1 MADQTTT
8 TRRRVLLGTA
18 TASVAAFAFGPS
30 RAMAADAGKTI
41 KRWKHYADCRFGQI
55 HMVSAEPADGSG
67 RGKTPLVCLHQSPT
81 SGDYYREFQMLMA
94 QDRLVICPDT
104 SGYGGSDHPTAL
116 PTMMDLGGAMAEAFV
131 NMGYGKNPAGTTSLG
146 AVDWLGFHTGNYVI
160 TEVVAQRPD
169 LVRRLIMPSIPYYPT
184 SERDAKRAQ
193 YAKPRPYFTDP
204 DYVGKSFKEAV
215 IDSKSPLAKERLLEF
230 FVERLRAGPESW
242 WGFDAVFRYDADAA
256 LAKITQEVL
265 LPIMGL
271 ETLAEPTRNAAK
283 LMTKAKKV
291 EFIDLPGMNGENW
304 QTTPEKL
311 VAALK
316 PFLDRA

>member
-1 MADQTTT
+1 
-8 TRRRVLLGTA
+8 
-18 TASVAAFAFGPS
+18 
-30 RAMAADAGKTI
+30 
-41 KRWKHYADCRFGQI
+41 
-55 HMVSAEPADGSG
+55 
-67 RGKTPLVCLHQSPT
+67 
-81 SGDYYREFQMLMA
+81 MA

-104 SGYGGSDHPTAL
+104 PGYGGSDHPAAL
-116 PTMMDLGGAMAEAFV
+116 PTMMDLGGAMADAFV
-131 NMGYGKNPAGTTSLG
+131 NMGYGKNVGGTRSLG

-169 LVRRLIMPSIPYYPT
+169 LARRLIMPSIPYYPAG
-184 SERDAKRAQ
+184 ERDAKRAQ

-204 DYVGKSFKEAV
+204 DYVGRSFKESV

-265 LPIMGL
+265 LPILGL

-283 LMTKAKKV
+283 LMTRAKKV

-304 QTTPEKL
+304 QTTPDKL
-311 VAALK
+311 VAAIK